1 MVSHIISD
9 FYLPLDK
16 NSRQKQLVQ
25 LMNFLIAACRETL
38 TGGSGFFI
46 QADHPISHILD
57 APIQSFNIP
66 TQTKFDSP
74 IATAWLLDQ
83 KLLENELEVS
93 GGSYAPTFTSTGGAT
108 DTLAA
113 ATHGAGRTGELQAHS
128 PLNVFSLVQF

>member
-25 LMNFLIAACRETL
+25 LMNFIIAACRETF

-93 GGSYAPTFTSTGGAT
+93 GGC
-108 DTLAA
+108 
-113 ATHGAGRTGELQAHS
+113 
-128 PLNVFSLVQF
+128 